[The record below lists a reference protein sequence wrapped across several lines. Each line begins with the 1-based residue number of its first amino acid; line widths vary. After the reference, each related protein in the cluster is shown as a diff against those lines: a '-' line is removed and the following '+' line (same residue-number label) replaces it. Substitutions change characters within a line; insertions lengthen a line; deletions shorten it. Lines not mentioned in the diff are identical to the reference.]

1 MFMFARRDFLAIIG
15 FQTVQFAF
23 GKALAEK
30 MAFTFGYSTYAMKNY
45 APAEAIREIGSA
57 GFESLELC
65 LLPGWPTE
73 PAKLDEGARKNIRQE
88 IQKSKLQL
96 TALME
101 HLVPTSD
108 ANQANALEKRV
119 KLACQLAKDLNPQ
132 KPPLLQT
139 VLGSGDFEKQ
149 RPLYE
154 ATLKVWAEIAVDH
167 KVVLAI
173 KPHRFG
179 AMTLPSQAVSLIE
192 TIKSPWL
199 KIVYDPSH
207 LMFRGID
214 LHEELKKAG
223 PYLAH
228 VAIKD
233 AFEKDGKVQFD
244 YPGATGKM
252 DYKTLFKKLNE
263 MGFHGDVNCEIS
275 SMISSKADYNAS
287 KVMKASFEN
296 VSKHLR

>member
-1 MFMFARRDFLAIIG
+1 MLGRRNFLAMCG
-15 FQTVQFAF
+15 FQAVQLAY

-30 MAFTFGYSTYAMKNY
+30 RAFTIGYSTYAMKNF
-45 APAEAIREIGSA
+45 APADAIREIGNT

-73 PAKLDEGARKNIRQE
+73 PSKLDEASREKIREE
-88 IQKSKLQL
+88 IKKTKLQL

-101 HLVPTSD
+101 HLVPTADS
-108 ANQANALEKRV
+108 NQAKALEKRV
-119 KLACQLAKDLNPQ
+119 QMAFKLACELNPQ
-132 KPPLLQT
+132 KPPLVQT
-139 VLGSGDFEKQ
+139 VLGGGDFEKL

-154 ATLKVWAEIAVDH
+154 STLKTWAGIAGEN

-179 AMTLPSQAVSLIE
+179 AMTLPSQAITLIE
-192 TIKSPWL
+192 NIKSPWL

-207 LMFRGID
+207 LMFRGVDIY
-214 LHEELKKAG
+214 EELKKSR
-223 PYLAH
+223 PFLAH

-252 DYKTLFKKLNE
+252 DYKTLFIKLNE
-263 MGFHGDVNCEIS
+263 MGFRGDVNCEIS
-275 SMISSKADYNAS
+275 SMISSKADYNAR
-287 KVMKASFEN
+287 KVMKASFEKISEN
-296 VSKHLR
+296 LG

>member
-1 MFMFARRDFLAIIG
+1 
-15 FQTVQFAF
+15 
-23 GKALAEK
+23 
-30 MAFTFGYSTYAMKNY
+30 
-45 APAEAIREIGSA
+45 
-57 GFESLELC
+57 
-65 LLPGWPTE
+65 
-73 PAKLDEGARKNIRQE
+73 
-88 IQKSKLQL
+88 
-96 TALME
+96 
-101 HLVPTSD
+101 
-108 ANQANALEKRV
+108 
-119 KLACQLAKDLNPQ
+119 
-132 KPPLLQT
+132 LQT
-139 VLGSGDFEKQ
+139 VLGSGDFEKL

-154 ATLKVWAEIAVDH
+154 ATLKGWAGIAGEH

-192 TIKSPWL
+192 SIKSPWL

-207 LMFRGID
+207 LMFRGFDIY
-214 LHEELKKAG
+214 EELKKAK

-252 DYKTLFKKLNE
+252 DYKSLFEKLNE

-275 SMISSKADYNAS
+275 SMISSKPDYDAL
-287 KVMKASFEN
+287 KVMKSSYDYLARLSG
-296 VSKHLR
+296 

>member
-1 MFMFARRDFLAIIG
+1 MLGRRNFLAICG
-15 FQTVQFAF
+15 FQAAQLAC
-23 GKALAEK
+23 GNALAEK
-30 MAFTFGYSTYAMKNY
+30 RAFTFGYSTYAMKNFD
-45 APAEAIREIGSA
+45 PTDAIREIRGV

-73 PAKLDEGARKNIRQE
+73 PSKLDDNTRKKIREE
-88 IQKSKLQL
+88 ILKSKLKL

-108 ANQANALEKRV
+108 PNQAKALEKRV
-119 KLACQLAKDLNPQ
+119 KLACQMAMDLNPQ

-139 VLGSGDFEKQ
+139 VLGSGDFEKL

-154 ATLKVWAEIAVDH
+154 ATLKGWAGIAGEH

-179 AMTLPSQAVSLIE
+179 AMTLPSQAVTLIE
-192 TIKSPWL
+192 NIKSPWL

-214 LHEELKKAG
+214 IYEELKKAQ

-252 DYKTLFKKLNE
+252 DYKSLFEKLNE
-263 MGFHGDVNCEIS
+263 MGFRGDVNCEIS
-275 SMISSKADYNAS
+275 SMISSKPDYDAL
-287 KVMKASFEN
+287 KVMKSSHE
-296 VSKHLR
+296 HLARLLG